1 MINLEEMSATELT
14 NLKINIEMEI
24 NRRQKLEYDKAVK
37 KFADALYELCDKFPF
52 SYCIEDEGET
62 WQDLHDNHNW
72 DF

>member
-14 NLKINIEMEI
+14 NLKIDIEMEI

-37 KFADALYELCDKFPF
+37 KFADALNELCDNFHF
-52 SYCIEDEGET
+52 SYCIEDEGVT
-62 WQDLHDNHNW
+62 WQDLLDNHNW